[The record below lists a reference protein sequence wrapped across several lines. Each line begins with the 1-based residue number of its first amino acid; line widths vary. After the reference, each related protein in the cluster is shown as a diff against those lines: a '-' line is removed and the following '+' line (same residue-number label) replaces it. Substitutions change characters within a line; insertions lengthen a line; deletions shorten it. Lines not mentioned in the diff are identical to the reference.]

1 MPLTSS
7 DQLTAKEYKR
17 YCRAARSQNQ
27 YNVSD
32 NYPLPDMGTDPMVER
47 KDVRAI
53 YEVQGIED
61 EYFSQLNGTRVYGWY
76 WKGISGSPANLVRR
90 QRDKFE
96 REQKDGAGRTV
107 LERVPKPAQDSVGV
121 LSDVNIQLPYGYS
134 APEGSGFGFA
144 DSWADSG
151 KTEYAY
157 YIPSKYLYEVNLTS
171 LVVAPVSGQ
180 GGGYGTINVYQGQV
194 FQTWE
199 FGKVLIGITPYKKPL
214 KSLTDSS
221 KDVTHRRN
229 RIRIVG
235 IKVGAD
241 WSQEYQSLL
250 QYLLH
255 EGFLPDYNKLQGIQ
269 DIDTVAEYQTMT
281 ESYTEVDYMSLAD
294 RKRLEAGDF
303 SGE

>member
-7 DQLTAKEYKR
+7 DELTAKEYKR
-17 YCRAARSQNQ
+17 YCKAARAQNQ

-32 NYPLPDMGTDPMVER
+32 NYPLPDMWTDPMIER

-61 EYFSQLNGTRVYGWY
+61 EYFAQLNGTRVYGWY
-76 WKGISGSPANLVRR
+76 WKGISGSPTNLVRR

-96 REQKDGAGRTV
+96 REQKDDAGRTV
-107 LERVPKPAQDSVGV
+107 LERVPKPSQDSVGV
-121 LSDVNIQLPYGYS
+121 LSDVNIELPYGYS
-134 APEGSGFGFA
+134 APEGSGFGYA
-144 DSWADSG
+144 DSWTDSG

-214 KSLTDSS
+214 KALTDDSR
-221 KDVTHRRN
+221 DVTHRRN

-255 EGFLPDYNKLQGIQ
+255 EGFLPNYAKLQGIQ

-294 RKRLEAGDF
+294 RKRLETGDF
-303 SGE
+303 SEE

>member
-7 DQLTAKEYKR
+7 DELTAKEYKR

-32 NYPLPDMGTDPMVER
+32 SYPLPDMGTDPMIER

-76 WKGISGSPANLVRR
+76 WRGISGSPSNLVRR

-96 REQKDGAGRTV
+96 REQKDDAGRTV
-107 LERVPKPAQDSVGV
+107 LERVPKPTRDSVGV

-255 EGFLPDYNKLQGIQ
+255 EGFLPDYSKLQGIQ

-303 SGE
+303 SEE